1 MNTNTKRIAL
11 AAIAIFYVV
20 LGGLWASNH
29 FPLQKFSAQHEVQ
42 AELERKMGFDAA
54 FKSKEYRA
62 SMEYQTAYA
71 VSAPDVHVTL
81 GRIALYKTLLF
92 WGTIALAVGGGVL
105 FLTRGRQS
113 QPTQTGAQ

>member
-1 MNTNTKRIAL
+1 MNTNTKRMVL
-11 AAIAIFYVV
+11 AAIAAFYVV

-29 FPLQKFSAQHEVQ
+29 FPLQKFMAQHEIL
-42 AELERKMGFDAA
+42 AELDRKLGPDAY
-54 FKSKEYRA
+54 KSEAYIA
-62 SMEYQTAYA
+62 AQEYQMAYA

-105 FLTRGRQS
+105 FLTRGRKAAQA
-113 QPTQTGAQ
+113 GAQ